1 MLNGPIPPHIDPRKL
16 VDRGATLEGV
26 YALADMPRVCEQL
39 TSDAG
44 EVCVKVSFERDHQKL
59 AVMHMQLDTE
69 VSMVCQRCLD
79 AAAIPVHGE
88 YTYAILREGQSADGL
103 PKGYDALEVGRN
115 PWTCWRWSRTS
126 CCSPYPSFRPMT
138 PKYVSTRL
146 DSSSKTSRSRAKSRT
161 SVLIRSAYWHS

>member
-44 EVCVKVSFERDHQKL
+44 EVRVKVSFERDHQKL

-103 PKGYDALEVGRN
+103 PKGYDALEVGEE
-115 PWTCWRWSRTS
+115 PLDLLALVEDELLLAL
-126 CCSPYPSFRPMT
+126 PSFRPMT